1 MELAKIFLHLSDVY
15 ALPGFTNT
23 RHSSLVALAVTRPR
37 LVAPYLTREFYA
49 PHYNLRQRMDVLEV
63 SCERRFQTLL
73 SVYSINAYGVCT
85 NGMNFVIDF
94 LSLPYRL

>member
-1 MELAKIFLHLSDVY
+1 MELAKILLHLSDVY

-49 PHYNLRQRMDVLEV
+49 PNYNLRQRMDILEV
-63 SCERRFQTLL
+63 SCELCLKFTPLCILWLDIATECCHQAGKILQ
-73 SVYSINAYGVCT
+73 VCLY
-85 NGMNFVIDF
+85 N
-94 LSLPYRL
+94 